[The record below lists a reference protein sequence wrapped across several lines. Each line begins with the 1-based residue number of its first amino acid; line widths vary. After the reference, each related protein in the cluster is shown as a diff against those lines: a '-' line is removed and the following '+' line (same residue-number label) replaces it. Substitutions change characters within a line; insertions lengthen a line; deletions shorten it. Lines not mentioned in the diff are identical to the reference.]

1 MRIPQLRIVQI
12 FVQESM
18 ILYED
23 VKEAR
28 GADSDGGKTVTREE
42 VFPIVLGFILRV
54 GQQIEKSILGVNLLS
69 NSASVKWDLLGV
81 VAQNLGDLPH
91 DIAEARGLNTP
102 GGARVTRAETV
113 EIIGNA
119 LRVSVS
125 PMCEIVH
132 RQ

>member
-54 GQQIEKSILGVNLLS
+54 GQQIEKSILGVNQLDHV
-69 NSASVKWDLLGV
+69 ASVKWDLISV
-81 VAQNLGDLPH
+81 VAQNLGDLPD
-91 DIAEARGLNTP
+91 DIASARGKNTP
-102 GGARVTRAETV
+102 GGKRVTRAETV

-119 LRVSVS
+119 LRTSI
-125 PMCEIVH
+125 PRMCDIVH
-132 RQ
+132 KH

>member
-1 MRIPQLRIVQI
+1 MRIPQMKMIQI
-12 FVQESM
+12 TIEET
-18 ILYED
+18 ITLYSEI
-23 VKEAR
+23 KEAR
-28 GADSDGGKTVTREE
+28 SADSDGGRTVTREE

-54 GQQIEKSILGVNLLS
+54 GQRIEKAILGVNLLS
-69 NSASVKWDLLGV
+69 HSASVKWDLLAV

-91 DIAEARGLNTP
+91 DIAEARGENTP

-119 LRVSVS
+119 LRTSI
-125 PMCEIVH
+125 PKMCDIVH